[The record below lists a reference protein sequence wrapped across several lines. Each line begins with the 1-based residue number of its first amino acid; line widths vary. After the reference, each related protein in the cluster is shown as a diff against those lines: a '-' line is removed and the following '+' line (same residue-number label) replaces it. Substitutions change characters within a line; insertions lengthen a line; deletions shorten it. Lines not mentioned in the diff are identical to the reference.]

1 MIQPLFVFSDWGLLI
16 LRVALGVIM
25 VAHGWPKLKNLKGTA
40 AGFKAMGFKPPKFWG
55 TVAAI
60 VEFFG
65 GLALIL
71 GLFTQFFAFL
81 IAIQFIV
88 AILKVKGKMGFVNGY
103 EFDLLI
109 LAAAF
114 ALMILGA
121 GAISLDTAWGT
132 ILY

>member
-1 MIQPLFVFSDWGLLI
+1 MIQFLFVFSDWGLLI
-16 LRVALGVIM
+16 LRVALGLIM

-40 AGFKAMGFKPPKFWG
+40 EGFKAMGFKPPRFWG
-55 TVAAI
+55 TVVAI

-65 GLALIL
+65 GLVLIL

-81 IAIQFIV
+81 ILIQFMV
-88 AILKVKGKMGFVNGY
+88 AILRVKGRQGFVGGY

-109 LAAAF
+109 LVAAF

-121 GAISLDTAWGT
+121 GTISLDTAWGT